1 MRLSRHHA
9 IFLGLLIAGC
19 SSSETTSTSTS
30 TGTGTGGSGGEGG
43 GPKGSLLVKTDK
55 GTVEGALD
63 GSTRAF
69 LGIPFAAPPTG
80 ARRWKPP
87 SPHEAWTETRK
98 ATAKGM
104 ACAQKGALSG
114 AFDASTGEDCLTVN
128 VWTPD
133 APTSSL
139 PVLVWIHGGG

>member
-19 SSSETTSTSTS
+19 SSSETTSTSS
-30 TGTGTGGSGGEGG
+30 GAGAGGSGGEGGG
-43 GPKGSLLVKTDK
+43 GPKGSLLVETDK
-55 GTVEGALD
+55 GTVEGALE

-69 LGIPFAAPPTG
+69 LGVPFAAPPTG
-80 ARRWKPP
+80 ALRWKPP

-104 ACAQKGALSG
+104 ACGLQTLQAQ
-114 AFDASTGEDCLTVN
+114 TN
-128 VWTPD
+128 
-133 APTSSL
+133 
-139 PVLVWIHGGG
+139 